1 MQTDVGEGEGRG
13 EDSQRL
19 KKAYL
24 FGAPFAM
31 SNIMTFLQPLE
42 NLVDRGFFLAQ
53 LLHLQS
59 LSTTSRLLSEILES
73 LGHEF
78 NILDAQ
84 FLIDDGEISN
94 GIHVALDVNDL
105 RIVKASNDLEDGI
118 DSTNMGKERIS

>member
-1 MQTDVGEGEGRG
+1 
-13 EDSQRL
+13 
-19 KKAYL
+19 
-24 FGAPFAM
+24 
-31 SNIMTFLQPLE
+31 MTFLQPLE

-84 FLIDDGEISN
+84 LLIDDGEISN